1 MYIINIKFLQTNI
14 FLYYCQKLK
23 TSQGL
28 MKKWFRKLLKKKT
41 PTSFSWKRRHR
52 ERLKNEMFEQIKAHY
67 RKITIM
73 ILFLKSHVSHL
84 QYWNWF
90 LAYNIIPFFA
100 IVISLFDA
108 FLHFFNFLFI
118 TILKIM
124 HWAKKSSNQM
134 LHQKVYFWSCR
145 VFQLNCPTLYIHNT
159 SKVILQTLIH
169 NFCIS

>member
-108 FLHFFNFLFI
+108 FLHFFLFFI
-118 TILKIM
+118 YNYLEDYGIE
-124 HWAKKSSNQM
+124 HKKVAIKCCI
-134 LHQKVYFWSCR
+134 KVYFWSCR
-145 VFQLNCPTLYIHNT
+145 VFILNCQTLYIFIIPQKSSFKH
-159 SKVILQTLIH
+159 
-169 NFCIS
+169 